1 MNTFQRRINN
11 QLKVIRDLSVYT
23 KVKEVDFLSL
33 DKEIEVLK
41 DEVAAYKRHLSTPRV
56 HKSKFT
62 RPHCGHCTNNHNG
75 TCVMRLMEKGLNA
88 SAPIGF
94 SKHCTQFTPT
104 KEFEDC
110 YSSEVMEKIRG
121 GNYGN

>member
-1 MNTFQRRINN
+1 MNTFQRRIND

-23 KVKEVDFLSL
+23 KVKEVDFLAV

-41 DEVAAYKRHLSTPRV
+41 DEVAAYKHHLFTPRV

>member
-1 MNTFQRRINN
+1 MNTFQRRIND

-23 KVKEVDFLSL
+23 KVKEVDFLAI

-41 DEVAAYKRHLSTPRV
+41 DEVEAYKRHLSTPRAPS
-56 HKSKFT
+56 SKFT

>member
-1 MNTFQRRINN
+1 MNIFQKRIND
-11 QLKVIRDLSVYT
+11 QLKVIKDLSVSI
-23 KVKEVDFLSL
+23 KGKEIDFLSL

-41 DEVAAYKRHLSTPRV
+41 DRVAAYKQHLASPKV

-62 RPHCGHCTNNHNG
+62 RPHCAHCTNNHNG
-75 TCVMRLMEKGLNA
+75 TCIPLLMKKGLNA

-94 SKHCTQFTPT
+94 SKHCTLFTPT

-110 YSSEVMEKIRG
+110 YSPEVMERIQG